1 MKTMYA
7 IIYKEDNSIEAI
19 VDSPK
24 AFDEWF
30 SRHNKERE
38 DNGELPESKW
48 EFDLLEAEFFKK

>member
-19 VDSPK
+19 VDSPGS
-24 AFDEWF
+24 FDEWF

-38 DNGELPESKW
+38 DNREIPESKW
-48 EFDLLEAEFFKK
+48 EFDLVEAEFFKK

>member
-19 VDSPK
+19 VDSPN

-30 SRHNKERE
+30 SRHNNERE

-48 EFDLLEAEFFKK
+48 EFDLVEAEFFKK

>member
-1 MKTMYA
+1 MYA

-19 VDSPK
+19 VDSPS

-30 SRHNKERE
+30 RRHNKERK

-48 EFDLLEAEFFKK
+48 EFDLVEAEFFKK